1 MNRGGSGAQCAMDTT
16 LNYAIG
22 AVILAG
28 ALAIALAFLVW

>member
-1 MNRGGSGAQCAMDTT
+1 MNTVL

-28 ALAIALAFLVW
+28 AMAVGLAILIW